1 MVGSIPPLELGVKE
15 IGFVSSENYHRSGEL
30 SWGVLWARARIS
42 LEHADM
48 SRAEKGGALGLRLAV
63 RKLSL

>member
-1 MVGSIPPLELGVKE
+1 MTGGKRLGRDDKIPYTFGADIAV
-15 IGFVSSENYHRSGEL
+15 
-30 SWGVLWARARIS
+30 
-42 LEHADM
+42 ADM